1 MVAARGWSGASS
13 KLVADAGLP
22 RPEAQV
28 VLSRSGQRLIRVDCF
43 FAEAALV
50 VEVLGYRWH
59 RTELQMSR
67 DAERANRL
75 MLDGQRMLQF
85 TYSTIAEHPERVMV
99 DLSEALFG
107 PVGLS
112 A

>member
-1 MVAARGWSGASS
+1 VVASRGGRSW
-13 KLVADAGLP
+13 LELRFFADAG
-22 RPEAQV
+22 
-28 VLSRSGQRLIRVDCF
+28 
-43 FAEAALV
+43 LV

-85 TYSTIAEHPERVMV
+85 THSTIAGHPERVMV
-99 DLSEALFG
+99 DLYEALVG
-107 PVGLS
+107 PVERS